1 MISFIVCIIDQDLL
15 SLRMIPITGHLINHV
30 SLRFQKSIK
39 VNDNAYWRQMSV
51 VFAGENYN
59 FTVVKSD
66 NLCEDFDKFTTST
79 R

>member
-1 MISFIVCIIDQDLL
+1 
-15 SLRMIPITGHLINHV
+15 
-30 SLRFQKSIK
+30 
-39 VNDNAYWRQMSV
+39 MSV